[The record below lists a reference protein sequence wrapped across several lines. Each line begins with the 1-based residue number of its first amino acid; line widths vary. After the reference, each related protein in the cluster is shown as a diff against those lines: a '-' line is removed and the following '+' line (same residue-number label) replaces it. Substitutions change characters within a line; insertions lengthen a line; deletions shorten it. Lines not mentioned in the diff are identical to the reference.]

1 MASTALGPIH
11 HNPIVSPASS
21 LFYLPISLYF
31 CQNRNTSS
39 IFSLLSSV
47 PRPLSSVLVPTALS
61 LINQAYEEGWE
72 ELDLSGMELTELSL
86 EGDRSINYKI
96 N

>member
-1 MASTALGPIH
+1 MAT
-11 HNPIVSPASS
+11 V
-21 LFYLPISLYF
+21 
-31 CQNRNTSS
+31 
-39 IFSLLSSV
+39 FSF
-47 PRPLSSVLVPTALS
+47 
-61 LINQAYEEGWE
+61 INQAYEEGWE